1 MNTIEI
7 QQMMNEQQTEQ
18 KTNELEQM
26 LLLIFSLLFLNLTS
40 RLDPRMSVEKQWR
53 TLFLIINTE
62 FRKIKKEIPGGL
74 STIAKGLHAA
84 TIRMLQEQ
92 GVEITDQL
100 SKRDIDRIVQERIA
114 GLTLNDRVERNRKR
128 FIIQLRDVLL
138 QSKKRNETIEELSE
152 RIRTLVT
159 THGNRIRLILR
170 TEAHRIQNA
179 IIYDLAKKASLAVPG
194 LKKTWVAVMD
204 SRTRSAHRRLHG
216 TTIPIRGMFRST
228 AGGYGPAPGLMG
240 HPGDNIN
247 CRCRLRINLS

>member
-7 QQMMNEQQTEQ
+7 QQMMIEQQTEQ

-40 RLDPRMSVEKQWR
+40 RLDPRADPQWR
-53 TLFLIINTE
+53 TLIPVINDE
-62 FRKIKKEIPGGL
+62 FRKIKKELPSGL
-74 STIAKGLHAA
+74 SIIAKELHES
-84 TIRMLQEQ
+84 TLLMIQEQ
-92 GVEITDQL
+92 GIEITSRL
-100 SKRDIDRIVQERIA
+100 TNKDIERIIQKRIA
-114 GLTLNDRVERNRKR
+114 NLTLNDRIERNRKR
-128 FIIQLRDVLL
+128 FIVQLRDVLL

-170 TEAHRIQNA
+170 TETHRIQNT
-179 IIYDLAKKASLAVPG
+179 IIYDLAKKASLSVPG

-228 AGGYGPAPGLMG
+228 AGGIGPAPGLMG

-247 CRCRLRINLS
+247 CRCRLRIQLS